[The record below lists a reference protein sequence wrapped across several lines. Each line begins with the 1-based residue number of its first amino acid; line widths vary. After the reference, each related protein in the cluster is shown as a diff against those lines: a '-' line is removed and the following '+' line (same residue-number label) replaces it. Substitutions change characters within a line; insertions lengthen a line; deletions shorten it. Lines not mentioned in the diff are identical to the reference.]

1 VCSSA
6 FHTIT
11 IMLSTQIISCISHFN
26 LFFFQSYAPE
36 LYLLEVENRD
46 DENETTASTRPT
58 TRSPQFT
65 ESKTEVIFSV

>member
-1 VCSSA
+1 MIPS
-6 FHTIT
+6 
-11 IMLSTQIISCISHFN
+11 FN